1 MKEIVFKRVD
11 WLKNLLELQL
21 GFIQVNLNPNHSCLV
36 SRIILF
42 SLYLGRHVDA
52 PFEIMRIFAEA
63 GGNPEKACV
72 GHIESKVFHEVF
84 ANNHIV
90 SYITILGTLSNPDL
104 LLEFADEFNCYNQ
117 FDLFG
122 TENSYYQF
130 QQSLDF
136 PNDATRMV
144 LINCLINGGFDDR
157 ILVSHDIHTKHRLV
171 IT

>member
-1 MKEIVFKRVD
+1 MSYLKLFLFIV
-11 WLKNLLELQL
+11 
-21 GFIQVNLNPNHSCLV
+21 
-36 SRIILF
+36 
-42 SLYLGRHVDA
+42 GRHIDA

-72 GHIESKVFHEVF
+72 GHIESNVFYENF
-84 ANNHIV
+84 GNIHIV
-90 SYITILGTLSNPDL
+90 SYIIILGTLSNPDL
-104 LLEFADEFNCYNQ
+104 LLEFANEFNCYNQ

-144 LINCLINGGFDDR
+144 LISCLINGGFDDR

-171 IT
+171 IS

>member
-1 MKEIVFKRVD
+1 
-11 WLKNLLELQL
+11 
-21 GFIQVNLNPNHSCLV
+21 
-36 SRIILF
+36 
-42 SLYLGRHVDA
+42 
-52 PFEIMRIFAEA
+52 MRIFAEA

-72 GHIESKVFHEVF
+72 GHIESKVFPEVF
-84 ANNHIV
+84 ANIQIV
-90 SYITILGTLSNPDL
+90 SQIIVLGTLTNPEH

-130 QQSLDF
+130 QRSLDF
-136 PNDATRMV
+136 PNDATRMY
-144 LINCLINGGFDDR
+144 LINCLISGGFNDK

>member
-1 MKEIVFKRVD
+1 
-11 WLKNLLELQL
+11 
-21 GFIQVNLNPNHSCLV
+21 
-36 SRIILF
+36 
-42 SLYLGRHVDA
+42 
-52 PFEIMRIFAEA
+52 MRIFAEA

-72 GHIESKVFHEVF
+72 GHIESKVFYEVF

-90 SYITILGTLSNPDL
+90 SYIIILGTLSNPEL

-136 PNDATRMV
+136 PNDATRMN

-171 IT
+171 IY